1 MDGKRFDA
9 MKILEEEPPLANEC
23 KLPWLIDAFLYPIS
37 TSGMIHLA
45 VFVIMPLLISAL
57 IRFIWYFLGPLLG
70 LGTYEITEPIAF
82 ILNVIFYSY
91 VCYYIADCVISSS
104 KGNRRAAEVTV
115 PNTISIG
122 DFISEAFIIIGCI
135 AICLAPILLYSVLVK
150 RTDSWFWALAAY
162 GTFFLP
168 MTLLRVIMFDSF
180 DALNP
185 IEIVRSIFRALLPY
199 CGLVLFF
206 LVVGGFIRAVIPRL
220 PLWDFL
226 KQALK
231 VYLVFVLAHRLGWF
245 YWWYKDK
252 LDWGL

>member
-1 MDGKRFDA
+1 
-9 MKILEEEPPLANEC
+9 MKILEEEPPLADEC

-37 TSGMIHLA
+37 ASGMIHLA
-45 VFVIMPLLISAL
+45 VFVIVPLLISGFIRL
-57 IRFIWYFLGPLLG
+57 IEYLLVPILG
-70 LGTYEITEPIAF
+70 LGTPEITEPVAL
-82 ILNVIFYSY
+82 ILYVIFYSY
-91 VCYYIADCVISSS
+91 VCYYIADCVISSAR
-104 KGNRRAAEVTV
+104 GHQRATEVSM

-122 DFISEAFIIIGCI
+122 DFISQAIVIIGCS
-135 AICLAPILLYSVLVK
+135 AICLAPLLLYWVFVK
-150 RTDSWFWALAAY
+150 RTDSWFWVLAAY
-162 GTFFLP
+162 GSFFLP
-168 MTLLRVIMFDSF
+168 MSLLRGIMFDAF

-185 IEIVRSIFRALLPY
+185 IEIIRSIFRALLPY

-206 LVVGGFIRAVIPRL
+206 LVVGGFIGAVIPKL
-220 PLWDFL
+220 PFWEFL

>member
-1 MDGKRFDA
+1 
-9 MKILEEEPPLANEC
+9 MKILEEEPPLADEC
-23 KLPWLIDAFLYPIS
+23 KLPWLIDTFLYPIS

-45 VFVIMPLLISAL
+45 FFVIVPILISGFIRL
-57 IRFIWYFLGPLLG
+57 IEYFLVPILG
-70 LGTYEITEPIAF
+70 LATYEITEPVGF

-91 VCYYIADCVISSS
+91 VCYYISDCVTSSAGS
-104 KGNRRAAEVTV
+104 HRRAPDVTI

-122 DFISEAFIIIGCI
+122 DFISEAFVIIGCA
-135 AICLAPILLYSVLVK
+135 AICLAPVLLYSVLVK

-168 MTLLRVIMFDSF
+168 MSLLRGIMFDSF

-185 IEIVRSIFRALLPY
+185 IAIVRSICRALLPY
-199 CGLVLFF
+199 FGLVLFF
-206 LVVGGFIRAVIPRL
+206 LVVGGFIGAVIPRL
-220 PLWDFL
+220 PFLDFL

-231 VYLVFVLAHRLGWF
+231 IYLVFVLAHRLGWF

-252 LDWGL
+252 LGWGL

>member
-1 MDGKRFDA
+1 
-9 MKILEEEPPLANEC
+9 MKILEEEPPLADEC
-23 KLPWLIDAFLYPIS
+23 KLPWLIDTFLYPIS

-45 VFVIMPLLISAL
+45 LFVIVPLLISGL
-57 IRFIWYFLGPLLG
+57 IKFMEYFLVPLLW
-70 LGTYEITEPIAF
+70 LGAYEITEPIAF

-104 KGNRRAAEVTV
+104 KGNRRATEVTV

-122 DFISEAFIIIGCI
+122 DFISQAFIIIGCL

-150 RTDSWFWALAAY
+150 RTDSWYWALAAY

-168 MTLLRVIMFDSF
+168 MSLLRGIMFDSF

-185 IEIVRSIFRALLPY
+185 IEIVRSICRALLPY

-206 LVVGGFIRAVIPRL
+206 LVVGGFIAEVIPRL
-220 PLWDFL
+220 PFWEFL
-226 KQALK
+226 KQTLK
-231 VYLVFVLAHRLGWF
+231 VYLVFVLAHRSGWF

-252 LDWGL
+252 LGWGL